1 MTCFG
6 SGQEQER
13 IDADFHVKMERL
25 LLQARE
31 MEQDRIRV
39 KESKLAEELAMFG
52 DAERPGPDE
61 IQRREIADLSMDD
74 DPIVGLEEIKR
85 RKRVVQHIARILLR
99 GKQGRQGTKV
109 LDWAPYV
116 TWNDVARAKK
126 DCPRSN
132 PQQWIEDL
140 IQEYPNTGF

>member
-13 IDADFHVKMERL
+13 IDADFHVKMEGL
-25 LLQARE
+25 LLQARK
-31 MEQDRIRV
+31 MEQDRIR
-39 KESKLAEELAMFG
+39 KETEPAAELATFG
-52 DAERPGPDE
+52 DAESPGPDE
-61 IQRREIADLSMDD
+61 LQRREIADLSMDD

-132 PQQWIEDL
+132 PHQWIEDL